1 MLHVQHS
8 SYWPWLG
15 QVEKLRMND
24 SCQWHQTEVP
34 LRQATRGQTLNGC
47 GHNECSGEA
56 LVCLYDFRDWVCLCK
71 CLYSLLNCVYLSE
84 CLCGF
89 LNWVCLCECLYGFLN
104 WVCLCECLYNDHPAT
119 VLDCC
124 VYMPTMGSLLY
135 VSLSNPCPHKLYIF
149 TKHIFNQH
157 HFSVCT
163 LFSNSLH
170 FLVASESYLL

>member
-47 GHNECSGEA
+47 GHNECSGEG
-56 LVCLYDFRDWVCLCK
+56 LVCLYDFLDWVCLCK

-104 WVCLCECLYNDHPAT
+104 WVCLCECLYNDHP
-119 VLDCC
+119 VLLLCLIAVC
-124 VYMPTMGSLLY
+124 ICRPWGHCYTSPSAILALTNCTYLPNTFSISIISLCAH
-135 VSLSNPCPHKLYIF
+135 SFQIAYIF
-149 TKHIFNQH
+149 
-157 HFSVCT
+157 
-163 LFSNSLH
+163 
-170 FLVASESYLL
+170 